1 MFRAAG
7 RFDNAGAV
15 AHTGP
20 YAGRDAIGSTHRL
33 GIGHRGGAEPV
44 QGRYDR

>member
-7 RFDNAGAV
+7 RFDNAGAF

-20 YAGRDAIGSTHRL
+20 YAGGDAVGSTDGP
-33 GIGHRGGAEPV
+33 GIGQRGGAEPV
-44 QGRYDR
+44 GGRQDR